1 MKKHYVMNKHI
12 TKKLS
17 DEQTYRKF
25 THKNWTVKIVPKKK
39 TLNFIFKSD
48 KQTYWKKLSDEQT
61 YEKKLKCQNPDGR
74 FSLNKRKEEPA
85 NTGLNFCYELL
96 L

>member
-1 MKKHYVMNKHI
+1 
-12 TKKLS
+12 
-17 DEQTYRKF
+17 
-25 THKNWTVKIVPKKK
+25 VKIVPKQKK

-48 KQTYWKKLSDEQT
+48 KQTYFKKLSDEQT

-85 NTGLNFCYELL
+85 NTGLKILNFCWYCWSELCYKTEVERFL
-96 L
+96 EHVHLYMVL